1 MTVGYLIAFILK
13 AVVTRLA
20 TFISHYSFKKMMKSY
35 KYLSI
40 LLFIS
45 SCISTPQQDIITFNN
60 TKGKVLLRFIDVLRK
75 NPGLDT
81 AYKMDYR
88 VKSPEIYFYY
98 LDSMGNTGNSFR
110 PNIIIT
116 KSQINF
122 FFDIGLS
129 VIFRDE
135 NPNHFDVH
143 FNYFRNKKKDIN
155 MIIFNSLDSL
165 KNSKDIKEILSDNDK
180 IIFVDKNVY
189 YYHSTWHW

>member
-1 MTVGYLIAFILK
+1 MQIINNELNTQ
-13 AVVTRLA
+13 
-20 TFISHYSFKKMMKSY
+20 FKKMMKAY

-45 SCISTPQQDIITFNN
+45 SCISTSQQDIITFKN
-60 TKGKVLLRFIDVLRK
+60 TKGKVLLRFIDALRK

-81 AYKMDYR
+81 TYKMEYR
-88 VKSPEIYFYY
+88 IKSPEIYFYY
-98 LDSMGNTGNSFR
+98 LDSMGNTGNSFH

-116 KSQINF
+116 KSQMNF

-135 NPNHFDVH
+135 NPGHFDVH

-165 KNSKDIKEILSDNDK
+165 KNSKDIKEILDRKS
-180 IIFVDKNVY
+180 VV
-189 YYHSTWHW
+189 

>member
-1 MTVGYLIAFILK
+1 
-13 AVVTRLA
+13 
-20 TFISHYSFKKMMKSY
+20 MMKSY

-45 SCISTPQQDIITFNN
+45 SCIPASQQDVITFNN
-60 TKGKVLLRFIDVLRK
+60 TKGKVLIRFIDSLRK
-75 NPGLDT
+75 NPRLDT
-81 AYKMDYR
+81 VYKMEYR

-98 LDSMGNTGNSFR
+98 LDSIGNTGNSFH

-122 FFDIGLS
+122 FFDIGLA
-129 VIFRDE
+129 VIFRDK
-135 NPNHFDVH
+135 NPDHFDIH

-155 MIIFNSLDSL
+155 MIIFRSSDSL
-165 KNSKDIKEILSDNDK
+165 KNSKYIKQMLNGDDK

-189 YYHSTWHW
+189 YYQSTWHW